1 MKNFKY
7 LIKIEKN
14 YKEGADFYVEGIA
27 SGLEL
32 DAYGTKMSLEA
43 LNDFVNALPLPLTN
57 NHNNGDVTE
66 EMGQVVEAWIENN
79 SLYIKAKL
87 DMDNPNCQFLVKQL
101 EKGKKYAFSIEA
113 YVKDGHEE
121 TEDGEPIYVYDK
133 VEPIAISVTTQP
145 AYTSS
150 FLEVMS
156 RSLDK
161 EILDKIRKNKSM
173 KKKIKKSEDVNGEL
187 VQAPVEQEVAA
198 TEPQVET
205 VESNVETETVD
216 DSKSSTEVVDNPSE
230 EVSQLEMEEKPAE
243 ETTDNGATEINQA
256 VESLKSMVTE
266 LQSQV
271 DQLKANNGI
280 EGKVEDT
287 QAYNSP
293 VIEALAQL
301 RDMNK
306 QYRSLTKEVE
316 KLKDLP
322 LMKKSKSLKPKVKK
336 AKKPEVETIYDIAKK
351 SFNIR

>member
-7 LIKIEKN
+7 LVKIEKN
-14 YKEGADFYVEGIA
+14 YREGEDFYVEGIA

-32 DAYGTKMSLEA
+32 DAYGTKMSIEA

-57 NHNNGDVTE
+57 NHNNGDVAE
-66 EMGQVVEAWIENN
+66 EMGQVVEAWIENDN
-79 SLYIKAKL
+79 LYIKAKL
-87 DMDNPNCQFLVKQL
+87 DMDNPNSQFLVKQF
-101 EKGKKYAFSIEA
+101 ERGKKYAFSIEA

-121 TEDGEPIYVYDK
+121 MEDGEPLYVYDK

-161 EILDKIRKNKSM
+161 EILDKIKKNKSM
-173 KKKIKKSEDVNGEL
+173 SKKIKKSEEVNTET
-187 VQAPVEQEVAA
+187 APVEQEVVT

-205 VESNVETETVD
+205 VESNVETETVGE
-216 DSKSSTEVVDNPSE
+216 SKLSTEVVDNPSE
-230 EVSQLEMEEKPAE
+230 EVSQPEMEEKPAE

-287 QAYNSP
+287 PAYNSP

-351 SFNIR
+351 SLNIR